1 MPYISSK
8 QRASVIVQK
17 VSLPK
22 QDKIL
27 FLKLLIW
34 NENINAISI
43 KYTFINPNQ
52 LFNNVPDI
60 YRPFQK
66 SLQVKSSS

>member
-1 MPYISSK
+1 MPYIGSK

-43 KYTFINPNQ
+43 KYTSI
-52 LFNNVPDI
+52 V
-60 YRPFQK
+60 
-66 SLQVKSSS
+66 